1 MADSEY
7 SLLGTCTMAIVMLAT
22 FSPEEL
28 PGVPPSQ
35 EFALMDIASYN
46 DAWSAVKQVLDKC
59 ISKFLAANETM
70 QKKQGG
76 MNFRSGTGWSAFGTL
91 FL

>member
-1 MADSEY
+1 
-7 SLLGTCTMAIVMLAT
+7 MAIVMLAT

-35 EFALMDIASYN
+35 EFTLTDIALYN

-59 ISKFLAANETM
+59 ISKFLAANETIM
-70 QKKQGG
+70 QKNQGG